1 MKKISLVACSAV
13 MATMLLTGCNN
24 TSADSAAM
32 ALPDSVVVNID
43 KVDPPC
49 WYVGMKNP
57 SLQVMLYGQGV
68 GNASTAVTDY
78 AGVKVDSVVH
88 LDSKNYLLVYMNV
101 AKAQPGTVNLNLVFD
116 NCKQPVAYELR
127 ARDMAPEARMGF
139 DAGDVLYML
148 MPDRF
153 ANGDPTNDNIEGM
166 KPYKV
171 DREQPSARHG
181 GDIKG
186 IEDHLDYFNEL
197 GVTALWFTPLLEND
211 MSDFHFGDR
220 RQSCYHG
227 YATTDYYAVDPRFGS
242 NDDYRRLIDKAHE
255 KGLKIVMD
263 MIFNHCGSDHVWLT
277 DMPSKD
283 WFNNPDYEN
292 NFVQTSYKL
301 TPHVDP
307 YASQYDFS
315 EMNDGWF
322 VLTMPDLNQRNPH
335 VTRYLIQNSFWWIET
350 VGIDGIR
357 MDTHPYAYYDAM
369 SQWLKE
375 LNEEYPNFNVVGET
389 WCENPAFTAWW
400 QKDSKLS
407 APLNSNL
414 KSVMDFHLWQV
425 VNNSLTEETDSYM
438 MGLNKVYHHFVYDYL
453 YPDPSS
459 VMAFVENHDTD
470 RFLRN
475 GENIDALKQA
485 MVLLL
490 TTRRIPQLYYGTEV
504 MMNGTKEVTDG
515 YVRKDFPGGW
525 EGDKRNLFNA
535 EERNAK
541 EAEMFN
547 FLSNILHWRK
557 GNDVIAKGDL
567 KHFIPQQGVYAYA
580 RSYEGKTVFV
590 LLNGCDKAV
599 DLRVKPYAEVL
610 GDAKQGRDVISG
622 NVVEWDTTIA
632 LPARGNMIIEL

>member
-1 MKKISLVACSAV
+1 MKKVSFLII
-13 MATMLLTGCNN
+13 MATLLSWVGCDNKQSSSSYN
-24 TSADSAAM
+24 
-32 ALPDSVVVNID
+32 LPDSTVVNIE
-43 KVDPPC
+43 KMDPPY

-57 SLQVMLYGQGV
+57 SLQIMLYGKGV
-68 GNASTAVTDY
+68 GNVADVVTHY
-78 AGVKVDSVVH
+78 AGVQVDSVVH
-88 LDSKNYLLVYMNV
+88 LDSPNYLLVYLNV
-101 AKAQPGTVNLNLVFD
+101 AKAQAGTMELNLVFD
-116 NCKQPVAYELR
+116 SCKQVLPYELR
-127 ARDMAPEARMGF
+127 QREKAPEERIGF

-153 ANGDPTNDNIEGM
+153 ANGDPSNDNIEGM

-171 DREQPSARHG
+171 DRDQPSARHG
-181 GDIKG
+181 GDIRG
-186 IEDHLDYFNEL
+186 IIDHLDYFNEL

-227 YATTDYYAVDPRFGS
+227 YATTDYYAIDPRFGS
-242 NDDYRRLIDKAHE
+242 NDDYRELIEKAHE
-255 KGLKIVMD
+255 KDLKVVMD

-277 DMPSKD
+277 DVPSKE

-307 YASQYDFS
+307 YASNYDFS
-315 EMNDGWF
+315 QMNDGWF

-335 VTRYLIQNSFWWIET
+335 VARYLIQNSFWWIES

-375 LNEEYPNFNVVGET
+375 LNEEYPHFNVVGET

-407 APLNSNL
+407 EPLNSNL

-425 VNNSLTEETDSYM
+425 INNSLEEDTDSYM
-438 MGLNKVYHHFVYDYL
+438 MGLNKLYHHFVYDYL
-453 YPDPSS
+453 YPDPSM
-459 VMAFVENHDTD
+459 VMAFIENHDTD

-475 GENIDALKQA
+475 GQNIDALKQA
-485 MVLLL
+485 MTLLL
-490 TTRRIPQLYYGTEV
+490 TTRRIPQLYYGTELL
-504 MMNGTKEVTDG
+504 MNGTKEITDG

-525 EGDKRNLFNA
+525 EGDARNLFNA
-535 EERNAK
+535 EERNDK
-541 EAEMFN
+541 EAEAFN
-547 FLSNILHWRK
+547 YISNILHWRK
-557 GNDVIAKGDL
+557 GNDVIARGDM

-580 RSYEGKTVFV
+580 RSYEGKTVLV
-590 LLNGCDKAV
+590 LLNGTDKV
-599 DLRVKPYAEVL
+599 VELNMTPYAEVL
-610 GDAKQGRDVISG
+610 NGATEGRDVVSG
-622 NVVEWDTTIA
+622 SAIVLSETLT
-632 LPARGNMIIEL
+632 LPARGNMILEL